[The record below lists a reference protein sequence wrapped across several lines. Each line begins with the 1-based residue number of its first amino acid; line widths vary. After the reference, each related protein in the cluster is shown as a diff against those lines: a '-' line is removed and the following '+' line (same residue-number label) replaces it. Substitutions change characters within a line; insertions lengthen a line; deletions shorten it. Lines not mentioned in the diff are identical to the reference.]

1 MVRNCWG
8 QIHKKV
14 TQNHI
19 YLQEEL
25 HHQLHGYQYH
35 NFRIFFQVVL
45 EDSRLHLCYLWRSI
59 SKTVTHDIKLE
70 YSSYTLS
77 EPNQTSKWNLFAK
90 AGHRFPSLTT
100 SKKNLIFNATV
111 GPESAPLYVNT
122 QRKNS
127 KSLLLVLEQNKS
139 QEIAP

>member
-25 HHQLHGYQYH
+25 HHQLHCYQYH

-77 EPNQTSKWNLFAK
+77 EPNQTSKMEPFCKNRSQISVVNNFQKKFNLQCHSRTWKRLCMQTLKEKILKVSCLF
-90 AGHRFPSLTT
+90 
-100 SKKNLIFNATV
+100 
-111 GPESAPLYVNT
+111 
-122 QRKNS
+122 
-127 KSLLLVLEQNKS
+127 
-139 QEIAP
+139 